1 MRFFD
6 LRTDRSRCKQ
16 SKRSTSR
23 ALGCH
28 SRVLPQ
34 RLVDDSLIEKS
45 LGRICGA
52 KPPDGSNRSAAFPV
66 PESTPEGVRTESSSS
81 DGQARTI
88 AKPEARDSDVSAAPN
103 VGRSFGSTRCDVTN
117 DEANTNTVVTSF
129 TWTRAEARERVL
141 PRRVGSDRSHTRSA
155 EATLSETRGKP

>member
-6 LRTDRSRCKQ
+6 LRTDRSQCKHDE
-16 SKRSTSR
+16 RSTSR

-34 RLVDDSLIEKS
+34 RPVDDSLIEKS

-81 DGQARTI
+81 AGQARAI
-88 AKPEARDSDVSAAPN
+88 AKPEARDSDESAASN

-117 DEANTNTVVTSF
+117 DDTNTNIVVTSF
-129 TWTRAEARERVL
+129 T
-141 PRRVGSDRSHTRSA
+141 
-155 EATLSETRGKP
+155 